1 MYCKDLLKRQRQTK
15 IVLYCRKHKR
25 YITSLIECK
34 TCSDFE
40 IKRNK
45 PIKKVSNKRNKLEK
59 NRFSIFTNNFN
70 QCYYCKRKVKENEK
84 LDLHEVYGGSNRL
97 RSIRMGFVVPLCRKC
112 HSNEK
117 VINYLRI
124 LIQKEFEKTRTREEF
139 IEITGKSYIKGD
151 DK

>member
-1 MYCKDLLKRQRQTK
+1 MYCKYLSKSLNGKLRCK
-15 IVLYCRKHKR
+15 ISKSIT
-25 YITSLIECK
+25 YIDECK
-34 TCSDFE
+34 KCLKFE
-40 IKRNK
+40 PRVNK

-59 NRFSIFTNNFN
+59 NRFSNYTNNYN
-70 QCYYCKRKVKENEK
+70 KCYYCGNVGTM
-84 LDLHEVYGGSNRL
+84 DLHEVYGGSNRL

-124 LIQKEFEKTRTREEF
+124 LIQKEFEKTHTREEF

>member
-25 YITSLIECK
+25 YISLLSECK
-34 TCSDFE
+34 NCSDFE

-45 PIKKVSNKRNKLEK
+45 PIKNKTIKQKQIEK
-59 NRFSIFTNNFN
+59 ARFSNYADNYN
-70 QCYYCKRKVKENEK
+70 KCYYCGNVGTM
-84 LDLHEVYGGSNRL
+84 DLHEVYGGSNRL

-139 IEITGKSYIKGD
+139 IKITGKSYIKGD

>member
-1 MYCKDLLKRQRQTK
+1 MYCKNLSKSLNGDLRCR
-15 IVLYCRKHKR
+15 LYKR
-25 YITSLIECK
+25 YIISLLECK
-34 TCSDFE
+34 SCSDFE

-45 PIKKVSNKRNKLEK
+45 PIKSKTIKQRQIEK
-59 NRFSIFTNNFN
+59 ARFSNYTDNYNK
-70 QCYYCKRKVKENEK
+70 CYYCGNVGTM
-84 LDLHEVYGGSNRL
+84 DLHEVYGGSNRL

-124 LIQKEFEKTRTREEF
+124 LIQKEFEKTHTREEF
-139 IEITGKSYIKGD
+139 IKIIGKSYIKGD

>member
-1 MYCKDLLKRQRQTK
+1 MYCKNLLKRQRQKKT
-15 IVLYCRKHKR
+15 VFYCKKDKR
-25 YITSLIECK
+25 YIDIFFHCQN
-34 TCSDFE
+34 CSDFVLV
-40 IKRNK
+40 RNK

-97 RSIRMGFVVPLCRKC
+97 RSIRMGFVVPLCRNC

-124 LIQKEFEKTRTREEF
+124 LIQKEFEKTHTRQEF

>member
-25 YITSLIECK
+25 YITCLSICK

-45 PIKKVSNKRNKLEK
+45 PIKSKTIKQRQIEK
-59 NRFSIFTNNFN
+59 ARFSNYTNNYN
-70 QCYYCKRKVKENEK
+70 KCYYCGNVGTM
-84 LDLHEVYGGSNRL
+84 DLHEVYGGSNRL
-97 RSIRMGFVVPLCRKC
+97 RSIKNGLVVPLCRIC

-117 VINYLRI
+117 IIKYLRI
-124 LIQKEFEKTRTREEF
+124 KLQKEFEKTHTREEF

-151 DK
+151 D

>member
-1 MYCKDLLKRQRQTK
+1 MYCKNLLKRQRK
-15 IVLYCRKHKR
+15 YKPYFYCKALRKE
-25 YITSLIECK
+25 IILPCDEN
-34 TCSDFE
+34 CSNFLFV
-40 IKRNK
+40 RNK

-59 NRFSIFTNNFN
+59 NRFSIFTDNFN

-112 HSNEK
+112 HSNEEI
-117 VINYLRI
+117 INYLRI
-124 LIQKEFEKTRTREEF
+124 VIQKEFEKTRTREEF

-151 DK
+151 D

>member
-1 MYCKDLLKRQRQTK
+1 MYCKNLLKRQRQTK

-25 YITSLIECK
+25 YIICLSFCE

-45 PIKKVSNKRNKLEK
+45 PIKNKTIKQKQIEK
-59 NRFSIFTNNFN
+59 ARFSNYTNNYN
-70 QCYYCKRKVKENEK
+70 KCYYCGNVGTM
-84 LDLHEVYGGSNRL
+84 DLHEVYGGSNRL

-124 LIQKEFEKTRTREEF
+124 VIQKEFEKTRTREEF
-139 IEITGKSYIKGD
+139 IKITGKSYIKGD

>member
-25 YITSLIECK
+25 YITCLSLCK

-45 PIKKVSNKRNKLEK
+45 PIKNKTTKQKQIEK
-59 NRFSIFTNNFN
+59 ARFSNYTNNYN
-70 QCYYCKRKVKENEK
+70 KCYYCGNVGTM
-84 LDLHEVYGGSNRL
+84 DLHEVYGGSNRL
-97 RSIRMGFVVPLCRKC
+97 RSIRMGFVVPLCRIC
-112 HSNEK
+112 HSNEEIIK
-117 VINYLRI
+117 YLRI
-124 LIQKEFEKTRTREEF
+124 KLQKEFEKTRTREEF